1 MKNYVEMIV
10 QTRQI
15 CKKTGRLMR
24 ESKPQRNLVLDR
36 GLNAFARST
45 NATYPAA
52 ATLACN
58 VGSGA
63 TSDKTSS
70 GAVTFTQAGTTL
82 TASAGFFVAGMVG
95 QLFKWG
101 SGTSGVEVYITAYT
115 NTTVVTVATAATVAV
130 PTVGVVWNVSRTTL
144 ETYSYSNT
152 GYETT
157 AGACGTTSSAGVF
170 SHKRTYNFAT
180 QVASYNVN
188 EVGWFTSA
196 GSATFGRLVLSAT
209 EVVAP
214 TNFLQVVLT
223 LIITYSPSAP
233 TAVADVGTTI
243 NTAGTAMLEG
253 LPLTGSPAIGIVLS
267 TGAAQAAS
275 GGDAL
280 DGSGFAVTRGITAT
294 YSQNAVTGTA
304 LSLTT
309 LQFENTSWAYNSV
322 RGQMKLGPSNATIT
336 TAGQTLYGVGIL
348 SNNANRICFD
358 VKFTTPYV
366 TPTGSFLPRV
376 TFLQTYAR
384 VLNN

>member
-1 MKNYVEMIV
+1 MKSYCEMLV

-15 CKKTGRLMR
+15 CRKTRRVMR
-24 ESKPQRNLVLDR
+24 ESAIQRNLVLDR
-36 GLNAFARST
+36 GLNALARST
-45 NATYPAA
+45 NATFPANA
-52 ATLACN
+52 NLVCN

-70 GAVTFTQAGTTL
+70 GAVTFTQASTTL
-82 TASAGFFVAGMVG
+82 TASAPFFTAGMVG

-101 SGTSGVEVYITAYT
+101 SGTGGVEVYINAFTSST
-115 NTTVVTVATAATVAV
+115 IVTVATAATVAV

-152 GYETT
+152 SFETT
-157 AGACGTTSSAGVF
+157 AGSCGTTFSANVA

-180 QVASYNVN
+180 QAAPYNVN

-196 GSATFGRLVLSAT
+196 GSATFGRLVLAAT

-223 LIITYSPSAP
+223 LVITYSPSSI

-243 NTAGTAMLEG
+243 NTAGNAMLEQI
-253 LPLTGSPAIGIVLS
+253 TSVNMSTILS
-267 TGAAQAAS
+267 TGATNTLTN
-275 GGDAL
+275 GNAL
-280 DGSGFAVTRGITAT
+280 DGSASSCVQGIIANYT
-294 YSQNAVTGTA
+294 QNA
-304 LSLTT
+304 TT
-309 LQFENTSWAYNSV
+309 NAATLNPSKLPFELPSWTYNSV
-322 RGQMKLGPSNATIT
+322 RGQMKLGQTNTTIT
-336 TAGQTLYGVGIL
+336 TAAQTLYGVCII
-348 SNNANRICFD
+348 SNGNNQVAFD

-376 TFLQTYAR
+376 TFLQTYDR